1 MAQDRIRSRNVGH
14 TALLRA
20 ARGAALAALVVCAN
34 AAAARAGDDSDSFYN
49 KFMRVLGVKNPLTME
64 YGIDYSERSPLV
76 VPPTRDLPPPVAAAP
91 PSTPDW
97 PKDPDV
103 KRRAKARAEQKVAP
117 QYDYV
122 VESSRPLRPGE
133 LDVPGASTS
142 AGNAA
147 PANDGTAGPAK
158 DRNDLPPGAPTQQGG
173 QSNPPTAKKRI
184 FSFDWF
190 KKEEYA
196 TFTGEPAR
204 TSLTD
209 PPSGYLTPSPDQPY
223 GISPEK
229 KQNKVPTIADRAEPT
244 R

>member
-1 MAQDRIRSRNVGH
+1 MPQDRIRRRKVRH
-14 TALLRA
+14 TTLIRA

-34 AAAARAGDDSDSFYN
+34 SPAAWAGDNNSFYD
-49 KFMRVLGVKNPLTME
+49 KFLRVLGLKNPLTME

-76 VPPTRDLPPPVAAAP
+76 VPPTRDLPPPVATAP
-91 PSTPDW
+91 PPTPDW
-97 PKDPDV
+97 PKDPDI
-103 KRRAKARAEQKVAP
+103 KQRAQAKAEQKVVP
-117 QYDYV
+117 GNDYV
-122 VESSRPLRPGE
+122 VESSRPLRPDE
-133 LDVPGASTS
+133 LNAPGGARPSNTS
-142 AGNAA
+142 AA
-147 PANDGTAGPAK
+147 PANASSQQD
-158 DRNDLPPGAPTQQGG
+158 DRYPN
-173 QSNPPTAKKRI
+173 STAKKSI

-209 PPSGYLTPSPDQPY
+209 PPAGYLTPSPDQPY

-229 KQNKVPTIADRAEPT
+229 KPYKIPTVADRMEPT